1 MKLKDVLDKTVQFFK
16 EKNIETPRLDAEIL
30 LAKALNLNS
39 RVDLYMKYD
48 QPLKE
53 EELVACR
60 EFVKRR
66 SQGEPVAYI
75 TGEKGFFDYSFLVN
89 KAVLIPRPETEL
101 IVETAL
107 DWVKKNNIEKPKIL
121 DLGTGSGCIIISLLK
136 KIPEAQGIA
145 VEKSAEAAA
154 VAKENAQRL
163 GVFDRLEILESDV
176 LKSDFSKQNFDL
188 IVSNPPY
195 IAKDDQ
201 RVEKDVKGFEPHAA
215 LYAEDNGRADLFQWS
230 KMASPWLKDKSMMIF
245 EMGFEQGPE
254 MLKHFENLNSF
265 QQNKILKD
273 LSGHDRIIV
282 GEKNG

>member
-1 MKLKDVLDKTVQFFK
+1 MKLKDVLDKTIQFFK
-16 EKNIETPRLDAEIL
+16 EKKVETPRLDAEIL
-30 LAKALNLNS
+30 LAKALHLNS
-39 RVDLYMKYD
+39 RVDLYLKYD

-53 EELVACR
+53 EELVVCR

-75 TGEKGFFDYSFLVN
+75 TGEKGFFDYNFLVN

-101 IVETAL
+101 VVETAL
-107 DWVKKNNIEKPKIL
+107 DWVTKNKIEKPKIL

-136 KIPEAQGIA
+136 KIPEAHGIA
-145 VEKSAEAAA
+145 VEKSAEA
-154 VAKENAQRL
+154 VLIAKENALRL
-163 GVFDRLEILESDV
+163 GVMDRLEILEADV
-176 LKSDFSKQNFDL
+176 MNADFSMRNFDL

-195 IAKDDQ
+195 IAKDDK
-201 RVEKDVKGFEPHAA
+201 RVERDVHSFEPNSA
-215 LYAEDNGRADLFQWS
+215 LYAEDNGRADLFHWS
-230 KMASPWLKDKSMMIF
+230 EIACPWLKEKAIMIF

-254 MLKHFENLNSF
+254 MLKHFEKLNSF